1 MDSKALKM
9 IKDKEIIGNMIA
21 KSRYNKNMIIE
32 RRTGA
37 DERMKQ
43 RASIALRFVLR

>member
-1 MDSKALKM
+1 MNGRALRL